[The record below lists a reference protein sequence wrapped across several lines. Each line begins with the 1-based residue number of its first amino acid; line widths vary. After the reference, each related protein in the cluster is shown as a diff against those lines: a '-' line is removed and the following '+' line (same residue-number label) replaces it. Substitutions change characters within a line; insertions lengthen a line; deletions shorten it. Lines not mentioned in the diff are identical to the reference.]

1 MDRGKE
7 EGGGLLMQAQNLKAE
22 CWDQDVAVST
32 VA

>member
-7 EGGGLLMQAQNLKAE
+7 EGGGLLMQDQNLKAE
-22 CWDQDVAVST
+22 RGDQDVAVST